1 MTKDMLE
8 VQHLLRSHGILISF
22 TGKLTQGLIV
32 EYGEAVKSYLVANN
46 RPQNEV
52 FDIFSLFIEQTQNI
66 NNYCAAQTGHPL
78 YELIAHSSIV
88 TIGKLDQNG
97 SYVCS
102 GNLIRNTD
110 IDALQEHL
118 DILRQLDKA
127 GLKVMYKAKLKQD
140 LPPGS
145 TGAGLGLIDMAR
157 KATLPLQYSFIK
169 QDDQLSFFTLKAI
182 V

>member
-1 MTKDMLE
+1 MTTDMLE
-8 VQHLLRSHGILISF
+8 VQHLLRSRGILISF

-32 EYGEAVKSYLVANN
+32 EYGEAVKSYLEVNE

-66 NNYCAAQTGHPL
+66 NKYCAIQSGHPL

-88 TIGKLDQNG
+88 TIGKSDQNG

-102 GNLIRNTD
+102 GNLIKNSD
-110 IDALQEHL
+110 IDALRDHL
-118 DILRQLDKA
+118 DILIQSDKA
-127 GLKVMYKAKLKQD
+127 TLKTMYKTKLKD
-140 LPPGS
+140 GLAPS
-145 TGAGLGLIDMAR
+145 SMGAGLGLIDMAR
-157 KATLPLQYSFIK
+157 KAKIPLQYSFIK
-169 QDDQLSFFTLKAI
+169 QDEILSFFTLKAI